1 MTAKVIY
8 FADSRASLLQ
18 HANQVNVLAGLALA
32 GRQSKDERKICF
44 PLILDLSL
52 AV

>member
-18 HANQVNVLAGLALA
+18 HAIQVNVFGGISFGPNGDAQDDEMS
-32 GRQSKDERKICF
+32 GR
-44 PLILDLSL
+44 LSFRSS
-52 AV
+52 